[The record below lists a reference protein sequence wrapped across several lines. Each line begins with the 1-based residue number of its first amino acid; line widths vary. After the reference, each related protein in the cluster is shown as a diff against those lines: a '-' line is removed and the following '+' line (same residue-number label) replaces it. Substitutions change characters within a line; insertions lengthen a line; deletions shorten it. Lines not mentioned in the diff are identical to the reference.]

1 MSAVPVAT
9 DSFAPQLEASMCRAL
24 PGTTGIAKLR
34 RLSGG
39 ASQETWSF
47 EAVSTTGPRKLI
59 LRRAPGGERQS
70 ETAAG
75 LETEAALIDLAGKAG
90 VPEPAV
96 VYVMRPGDGVG
107 RGFVVDF
114 VEGETLGRKI
124 VRDDTFA
131 EARKTLAF
139 QCGQTLARIHQ
150 LPLDRLPKLRTA
162 QAKDRFEELHQR
174 YRLSERPR
182 PVFALA
188 FEWLRERLP
197 QDPPPPQLV
206 HGDFR
211 NGNLIVGTDGLRA
224 VLDWELAHLGDP
236 VEDLGWICIAPWRFG
251 GEGPAGGFGSY
262 QQLLDGYAAG
272 GGGEVMLEQLKWWEV
287 LGSLSWGVSCASMHL
302 IFRSG
307 VERTSERAMIARR
320 ASENEIDLLNLLVPR
335 GN

>member
-1 MSAVPVAT
+1 MSAAPAAT
-9 DSFAPQLEASMCRAL
+9 EYFAAQLEASMRRAL
-24 PGTTGIAKLR
+24 PGTTGIANLI

-47 EAVSTTGPRKLI
+47 DALSGNGTRKLI

-75 LETEAALIDLAGKAG
+75 LDIEAQLIDLAGKAG
-90 VPEPAV
+90 VPEPDV
-96 VYVMRPGDGVG
+96 IHVMRPEEGVG
-107 RGFVVDF
+107 KGFVLSF

-131 EARKTLAF
+131 KARETLAF
-139 QCGQTLARIHQ
+139 QCGETLARIHQ
-150 LPLDRLPKLRTA
+150 LPLTKLPKLRTA
-162 QAKDRFEELHQR
+162 HARDRFDELHNR
-174 YRLSERPR
+174 YRISERPR

-188 FEWLRERLP
+188 FEWLRDRLP
-197 QDPPPPQLV
+197 KEPPPPRLV

-211 NGNLIVGTDGLRA
+211 NGNLIVGSDGLRA

-251 GEGPAGGFGSY
+251 GEDPAGGFGSY
-262 QQLLDGYAAG
+262 QQLLDGYKAG
-272 GGGEVMLEQLKWWEV
+272 GGEPVTLDQLKWWEV

-302 IFRSG
+302 TFRSG

-335 GN
+335 GA